1 MGKATFALI
10 HNPGCPGYWHEIVKA
25 KTFDAVANKVFGRNQ
40 WSRILQEQG
49 QIFCPRKSGTAQSV
63 HVVMLFNGNYGGDID
78 TIVFKGMVYPIAY
91 VELADGTE
99 VPVSSSALQDAL
111 LDAEGRYVS
120 AEARWVDEQIAC
132 FMPDMQNASYEQV
145 LAFAEECYA

>member
-1 MGKATFALI
+1 MEKATFALI
-10 HNPGCPGYWHEIVKA
+10 HKPGSAGAWHEIVKA
-25 KTFDAVANKVFGRNQ
+25 NTYDAVANKVFGRNQ
-40 WSRILQEQG
+40 WSRILQKQG
-49 QIFCPRKSGTAQSV
+49 QIFCSRNASDVTCV
-63 HVVMLFNGNYGGDID
+63 HAVMLFDGNYDGDID
-78 TIVFKGMVYPIAY
+78 TIEFNGMVYPIAY

-120 AEARWVDEQIAC
+120 DEARRVDEQIAC